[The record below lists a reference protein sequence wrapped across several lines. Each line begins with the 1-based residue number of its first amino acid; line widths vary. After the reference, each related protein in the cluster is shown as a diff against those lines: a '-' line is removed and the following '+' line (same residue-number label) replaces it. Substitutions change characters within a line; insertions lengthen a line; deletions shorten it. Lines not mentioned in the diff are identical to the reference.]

1 MDETRL
7 LYNYP
12 LLLLKVHGS
21 ALPSLPREIMLTQ
34 LEQKPCF
41 KHGCPDAA
49 NTAPILSTDSLQ
61 SHKSAGVLSPSAS
74 EGKGHSRGGTVTV
87 HHHPVLVLL
96 ARDAAAFLH
105 LLHFMFFAALL
116 LQYLREEI

>member
-1 MDETRL
+1 MDEMLL

-21 ALPSLPREIMLTQ
+21 ALSSLPREIMLTQ

-41 KHGCPDAA
+41 KHGCSDVA

-61 SHKSAGVLSPSAS
+61 SHPAPQI
-74 EGKGHSRGGTVTV
+74 SRSSVTES
-87 HHHPVLVLL
+87 L
-96 ARDAAAFLH
+96 
-105 LLHFMFFAALL
+105 
-116 LQYLREEI
+116 

>member
-34 LEQKPCF
+34 LEQEPSF
-41 KHGCPDAA
+41 EHGCLDIA
-49 NTAPILSTDSLQ
+49 NTAPILSTDTVQGHPAPEISSSSVTESL
-61 SHKSAGVLSPSAS
+61 
-74 EGKGHSRGGTVTV
+74 
-87 HHHPVLVLL
+87 
-96 ARDAAAFLH
+96 
-105 LLHFMFFAALL
+105 
-116 LQYLREEI
+116 